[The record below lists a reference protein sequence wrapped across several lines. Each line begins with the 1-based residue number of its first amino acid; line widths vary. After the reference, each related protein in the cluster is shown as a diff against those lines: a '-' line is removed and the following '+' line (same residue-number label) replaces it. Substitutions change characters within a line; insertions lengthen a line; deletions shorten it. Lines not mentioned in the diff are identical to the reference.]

1 MLEATKV
8 QTLAFEIATT
18 FLDDAA
24 ALIDGGGR
32 IIVQILMSPVE
43 RLANAC
49 DVAGVLANR
58 RILRATRRAAGRKSL
73 SERLS
78 EPHRAQRRRCHWLFG
93 SLGDLT

>member
-1 MLEATKV
+1 M
-8 QTLAFEIATT
+8 QTLAVQIATT
-18 FLDDAA
+18 FVDDAA
-24 ALIDGGGR
+24 ALIGGCGR

-58 RILRATRRAAGRKSL
+58 RFSHVVKGR
-73 SERLS
+73 S